1 MGMALAR
8 LEIGFSGQTTFLFYF
23 FKSNKPMCLSD
34 PELDS
39 LLMVKCGHI
48 IVVKKSGQ
56 NDVQLNEHAWGTSPY

>member
-1 MGMALAR
+1 
-8 LEIGFSGQTTFLFYF
+8 
-23 FKSNKPMCLSD
+23 MCLSD
-34 PELDS
+34 PELGG